1 MVHVLS
7 VLFAVFVASAVSA
20 DFVVSVGPACI
31 FAELN
36 SPEPISTRSIA
47 PRDCRFRL
55 IRGARSTAPG
65 NCQVMRLESA
75 STRSTAPG
83 DDQRKALACSRGIA
97 TDKFHRA

>member
-1 MVHVLS
+1 MVCVLY
-7 VLFAVFVASAVSA
+7 VLFAVIVASAVSAVSA

-36 SPEPISTRSIA
+36 SPEPT
-47 PRDCRFRL
+47 FT
-55 IRGARSTAPG
+55 RSTAPE

-97 TDKFHRA
+97 TDKFHEA